1 MSGGKNPGD
10 KYDYMAKV
18 VILGDSAVGK
28 TNILLRYTAQEYKPT
43 HVATVG
49 VDFKI
54 KTVQIGSTR
63 IKLQLWD
70 TAGQER
76 FKTITETY
84 YKGASGIVLV
94 TLSLTQVYAIN
105 DRKTFNSITT
115 WMNQISQHNE

>member
-1 MSGGKNPGD
+1 MKAPTD

-28 TNILLRYTAQEYKPT
+28 TNILLRYTIQEYKPT
-43 HVATVG
+43 HLATVG

-54 KTVQIGSTR
+54 KTIQVGSKR
-63 IKLQLWD
+63 VKMQLWD

-94 TLSLTQVYAIN
+94 QSAIN
-105 DRKTFNSITT
+105 IGLLYCRQKVV
-115 WMNQISQHNE
+115 

>member
-1 MSGGKNPGD
+1 MSAPKAND

-28 TNILLRYTAQEYKPT
+28 TNILLRYTSMEYKPT
-43 HVATVG
+43 HLATVG

-54 KTVQIGSTR
+54 KTLQVAGTR
-63 IKLQLWD
+63 IKMQLWD

-84 YKGASGIVLV
+84 YKGASAIILV
-94 TLSLTQVYAIN
+94 VAAILF
-105 DRKTFNSITT
+105 RSIQWETARPSTT
-115 WMNQISQHNE
+115 SRAG

>member
-1 MSGGKNPGD
+1 MKAQTD

-28 TNILLRYTAQEYKPT
+28 TNILLRYTQQDYKPT
-43 HVATVG
+43 HLATVG

-54 KTVQIGSTR
+54 KTLQVGS
-63 IKLQLWD
+63 KKVKMQLWD

-94 TLSLTQVYAIN
+94 KTLIHIGLLDFRQKIV
-105 DRKTFNSITT
+105 
-115 WMNQISQHNE
+115 

>member
-1 MSGGKNPGD
+1 MSKANKGRDTKC
-10 KYDYMAKV
+10 DYIFKF

-28 TNILLRYTAQEYKPT
+28 TNILLRFTDADYKPSHIPT
-43 HVATVG
+43 IG

-54 KTVQIGSTR
+54 KVVQIDGKSA
-63 IKLQLWD
+63 KMQLWD

-94 TLSLTQVYAIN
+94 RV
-105 DRKTFNSITT
+105 F
-115 WMNQISQHNE
+115 

>member
-1 MSGGKNPGD
+1 MSKPSSKARD
-10 KYDYMAKV
+10 TKCDYIFKF

-28 TNILLRYTAQEYKPT
+28 TNILLRFTDADYKPSHIPT
-43 HVATVG
+43 IG

-54 KTVQIGSTR
+54 KVVSIDGKTA
-63 IKLQLWD
+63 KMQLWD

-94 TLSLTQVYAIN
+94 SM
-105 DRKTFNSITT
+105 F
-115 WMNQISQHNE
+115 